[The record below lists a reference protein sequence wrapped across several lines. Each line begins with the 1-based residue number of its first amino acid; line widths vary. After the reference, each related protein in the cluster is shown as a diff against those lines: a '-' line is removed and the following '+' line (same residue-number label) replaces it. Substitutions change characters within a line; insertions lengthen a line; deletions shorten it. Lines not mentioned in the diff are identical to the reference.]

1 MRRKIIALSCLVSI
15 TLIVAALVN
24 QKPPGETVRYTI
36 DVNSRR
42 FVFDVNVRTS
52 NLICDVF
59 GSHRAYPG
67 TNVKTT
73 IGSNGREPKTFTK

>member
-1 MRRKIIALSCLVSI
+1 MRRKIVALSCLVSI
-15 TLIVAALVN
+15 LLIVAALVN
-24 QKPPGETVRYTI
+24 QKPAEETVRYTL

-42 FVFDVNVRTS
+42 FVFDVDVRTS
-52 NLICDVF
+52 NLMCDVF

-73 IGSNGREPKTFTK
+73 IGSKGGEPKTFAK